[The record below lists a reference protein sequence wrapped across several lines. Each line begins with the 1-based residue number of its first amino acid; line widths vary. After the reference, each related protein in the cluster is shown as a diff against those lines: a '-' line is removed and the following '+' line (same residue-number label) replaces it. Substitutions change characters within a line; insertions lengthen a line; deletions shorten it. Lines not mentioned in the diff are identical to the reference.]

1 MNGQVDRAAAL
12 LFPEHGRRARDVKFF
27 FQSGA
32 TAEALA
38 EQVIVSLAAL
48 EDDSCTIGNVDQG
61 LTVQPC

>member
-12 LFPEHGRRARDVKFF
+12 LFPEHGRRAVDVKFF
-27 FQSGA
+27 FRPGSA

-48 EDDSCTIGNVDQG
+48 DDESALIANVDHG
-61 LTVQPC
+61 SAKA